1 MKLIIANW
9 KATKNSM
16 EVNQWWQTF
25 SSGPFEKKD
34 VHVVVNPAFIHLQL
48 VSDLLKSVH
57 APFQITLGAQD
68 VSPFPDGTY
77 TGAVTARMLK
87 DVAVTHVIAGHS
99 ERRRWFHETPQ
110 DVSLKVEQALHHDI
124 HPIVSVDRENFRTQL
139 GQFDDESLRQIMIM
153 YEPPEAISMM
163 AGSIGKGTSADIA
176 DIEEMLTSLKRL
188 APETPILYG
197 GSVKSA
203 NAKTFLSHSALS
215 GVVVGTASMD
225 AQEFIKILHE
235 A

>member
-9 KATKNSM
+9 KATKISAEITN
-16 EVNQWWQTF
+16 WWHVF
-25 SSGPFEKKD
+25 SSEPFQEKD
-34 VHVVVNPAFIHLQL
+34 IHVVVSPAFIHLRL
-48 VSDLLKSVH
+48 VSDLLKSVPV
-57 APFQITLGAQD
+57 PFQITLGAQD

-77 TGAVTARMLK
+77 TGAVTARMLR
-87 DVAVTHVIAGHS
+87 DAGVTHVIAGHS
-99 ERRRWFHETPQ
+99 ERRRWFHETLQ

-139 GQFDDESLRQIMIM
+139 GQFDDESLRRIMIM
-153 YEPPEAISMM
+153 YEPPEAISTM
-163 AGSIGKGTSADIA
+163 AGSIGTGTSADIA

-188 APETPILYG
+188 APGTPILYG

-225 AQEFIKILHE
+225 AQEFIKILN
-235 A
+235 AA